1 MLDLIYNSNSDTF
14 DLFINNIKRASNI
27 RRRCFIDSM
36 HEEGDDSTYYWVIRS
51 ITLGFYD
58 SVLSLSYSDSYF
70 TFWAPSI
77 SDVVASANRLFNNS
91 YELTYLDDNPC
102 LTLKSQ
108 DYHIQNDRLVIPNI
122 EFSFDD
128 FETNLYPELINN
140 HETKSMLETWTND
153 GDLSGWTSDDKQI
166 MQMIEDYNHNVLQ
179 LRATKKV
186 NASVSGSIS
195 QSGQSQTVDLTAT
208 NNALNNIA
216 NKLKRTETID
226 NQKVEKNIT
235 QTIND
240 LNLSNQTIVTTV
252 EKAPYNPLLDDGS
265 DIDF

>member
-1 MLDLIYNSNSDTF
+1 MLDLIYNSNSDNF

-27 RRRCFIDSM
+27 RRRCFIDTM
-36 HEEGDDSTYYWVIRS
+36 FEEEDDSPYFWVIRS

-58 SVLSLSYSDSYF
+58 SVLSLSYPDSYF
-70 TFWAPSI
+70 TFWAASI

-91 YELTYLDDNPC
+91 YELTYLNDIPC

-108 DYHIQNDRLVIPNI
+108 DYHIQNGGLVIPNI
-122 EFSFDD
+122 EFSFEEFD
-128 FETNLYPELINN
+128 TNLYPELINN

-153 GDLSGWTSDDKQI
+153 GDISGWTSDDKQI

-186 NASVSGSIS
+186 EASVSGSI

-216 NKLKRTETID
+216 NKLKRTETI
-226 NQKVEKNIT
+226 NNETLEKNIT
-235 QTIND
+235 ETIND
-240 LNLSNQTIVTTV
+240 LNLSNQTVITTV